1 LQYITT
7 NTDKLDKL
15 AHDKQPK
22 TYI

>member
-7 NTDKLDKL
+7 NTDELDKL